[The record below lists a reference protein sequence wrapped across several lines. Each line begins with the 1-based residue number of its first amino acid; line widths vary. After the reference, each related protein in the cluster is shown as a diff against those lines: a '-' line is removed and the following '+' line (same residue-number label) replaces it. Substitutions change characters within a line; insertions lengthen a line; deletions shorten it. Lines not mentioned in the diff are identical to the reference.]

1 MSKNKVV
8 TISNTKAKMKTQAPK
23 ESRSA
28 QQGRAAKAAQN
39 KAEQEE
45 ERRKEIERK
54 AAIDRAKAEAGGN
67 WHSALVP
74 ALDALIGDPSIIE
87 PEKSTKLKAEIM
99 YIPEQ
104 YIDRVCDFRDELSS
118 RGEAA
123 KSLLRSFSRILEEI
137 HKNPS
142 DSERKSRCYECK
154 NYMKICFVGDIDV
167 PRGADRKSATVN
179 CLAVANHY
187 NQQPG
192 SSVAILTGD
201 DFMAAKALKN
211 NIDVARINPDV
222 YTGRRKLVFPKS
234 KAKELDQWLHEGHL
248 SEKQFKSLFP
258 EEPPLRLNEFVEFEI
273 DDKEIVSRLTNGKD
287 RGAWNRI
294 GRFYSVVTGKD
305 ENGNPVK
312 GDPCLQSLH
321 YIRDLPD
328 YLKPRNS
335 GQAMFAEALLAP
347 PEEIPIVICPSAFG
361 TGKTY
366 LATGIGLYFLEHD
379 RFMRIFVV
387 PRDSELGKEIGFLPG
402 TEFEKT
408 LAKAMPIVDNI
419 SSYLKN
425 KMASKSGMIPPK
437 GKKSKDNDFIRQQE
451 GEKQEGAKIG
461 YAALKE
467 WVQRIVD
474 KYFELV
480 SVINMGGRNI
490 SDSWVI
496 YDEAQDLE
504 RFQMNQLMKR
514 IGNGSK
520 MIITGDPHQVF
531 NRHMNERSNG
541 LSYAATKMA
550 GSPYAAVISM
560 LESEI
565 TRSVAAQEI
574 ARLLDH

>member
-8 TISNTKAKMKTQAPK
+8 TISDTKAKMKTQAPK

-39 KAEQEE
+39 KAEQAEG
-45 ERRKEIERK
+45 RRKEIERK

-87 PEKSTKLKAEIM
+87 PEKSTKLKAEIL

-123 KSLLRSFSRILEEI
+123 KSLLRSFSNILEEI
-137 HKNPS
+137 HKNPN
-142 DSERKSRCYECK
+142 DGEKKSRYYECK
-154 NYMKICFVGDIDV
+154 NYMKICFVSDINV
-167 PRGADRKSATVN
+167 PNGADRKSATVN

-187 NQQPG
+187 NQQPN

-201 DFMAAKALKN
+201 DYMAAKAKTN
-211 NIDVARINPDV
+211 DIDVARINPDV

-234 KAKELDQWLHEGHL
+234 KVKELDQWLNEGHL
-248 SEKQFKSLFP
+248 SEEQFKNLFP
-258 EEPPLRLNEFVEFEI
+258 DQPPLRLNEFVEFEI
-273 DDKEIVSRLTNGKD
+273 DEKEIVSRLTNGKD
-287 RGAWNRI
+287 KGPWNYI
-294 GRFYSVVTGKD
+294 GRFYSVVIDKD
-305 ENGNPVK
+305 KDGNPIK

-328 YLKPRNS
+328 YLKPRYP

-347 PEEIPIVICPSAFG
+347 PEEIPIVICPSTFG

-419 SSYLKN
+419 FSYLKN
-425 KMASKSGMIPPK
+425 KKASKSGMIPPK
-437 GKKSKDNDFIRQQE
+437 GKKGKDDDFIWQQE
-451 GEKQEGAKIG
+451 GEKKEGAKIG

-467 WVQRIVD
+467 WVQRLVD

-550 GSPYAAVISM
+550 GSEYAAVISM

-574 ARLLDH
+574 ARRLDH

>member
-8 TISNTKAKMKTQAPK
+8 TISNTKAKMKTQTPI

-28 QQGRAAKAAQN
+28 QQGRAAKAARN

-187 NQQPG
+187 NQQPN
-192 SSVAILTGD
+192 SNVAILTGD

-234 KAKELDQWLHEGHL
+234 KVNELDQWLHQGHL
-248 SEKQFKSLFP
+248 SEEQFKSLFP
-258 EEPPLRLNEFVEFEI
+258 DQPPLRLNEFVEFEI

-294 GRFYSVVTGKD
+294 GRFYSVVIGTDEDGKPIK
-305 ENGNPVK
+305 E
-312 GDPCLQSLH
+312 DPCLQSLH

-366 LATGIGLYFLEHD
+366 LATGIGLYLLELE
-379 RFMRIFVV
+379 RYMRIFVV

-419 SSYLKN
+419 FSYLKN
-425 KMASKSGMIPPK
+425 KIASKSGLIPPK
-437 GKKSKDNDFIRQQE
+437 GKKGKDNDFAAPQPQE
-451 GEKQEGAKIG
+451 GGKIG
-461 YAALKE
+461 LAALKE
-467 WVQRIVD
+467 WVQKIVD
-474 KYFELV
+474 RRFELV

-514 IGNGSK
+514 IGDGSK
-520 MIITGDPHQVF
+520 MVIIGDPHQVF

-574 ARLLDH
+574 ARRLDHVA